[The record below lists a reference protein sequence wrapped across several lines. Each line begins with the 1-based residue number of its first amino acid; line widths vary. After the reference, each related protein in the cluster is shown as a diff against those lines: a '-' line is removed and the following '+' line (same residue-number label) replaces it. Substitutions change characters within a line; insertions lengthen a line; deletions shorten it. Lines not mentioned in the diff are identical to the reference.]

1 MSPSQRRPNASQPIL
16 ACPKTCSSRLS
27 SVPRPSRQSEGVRRL
42 AIDQLSDRWRAPPSR
57 FPNRRVPNRSTTR
70 QGLSHEPSQATK
82 KKRKKKESFFF
93 FKQTT
98 IVRSCGL
105 PNYETKLIFFLFY
118 FFFVLNQGPRN
129 RLAHPVGWYRVF
141 FVFFFTGFSS
151 GSYWVL
157 RRLKVDTYETLDI
170 FVDFHFIFISFLFFF
185 CKLEISKGKG
195 RVLNVFSADDTKWNL
210 MGDVSRSKPRKT
222 Q

>member
-1 MSPSQRRPNASQPIL
+1 MVSQRVPKCPSLSRRVPADSQCFPAYFWVSHSHFGRKRGKMSPSQRRPNASQPIL

-82 KKRKKKESFFF
+82 KNVKKKNLFF

-105 PNYETKLIFFLFY
+105 PNYETKLIFF
-118 FFFVLNQGPRN
+118 VL
-129 RLAHPVGWYRVF
+129 
-141 FVFFFTGFSS
+141 
-151 GSYWVL
+151 
-157 RRLKVDTYETLDI
+157 
-170 FVDFHFIFISFLFFF
+170 LFFCF
-185 CKLEISKGKG
+185 
-195 RVLNVFSADDTKWNL
+195 
-210 MGDVSRSKPRKT
+210 KPGAT
-222 Q
+222 

>member
-27 SVPRPSRQSEGVRRL
+27 SVPRPSRQSINCRTVGVRHL
-42 AIDQLSDRWRAPPSR
+42 QGFQIDAFQIVPRHAKVCHT
-57 FPNRRVPNRSTTR
+57 NRPKR
-70 QGLSHEPSQATK
+70 QKKNVK
-82 KKRKKKESFFF
+82 KKNLFF

-141 FVFFFTGFSS
+141 FVFFLLGFHRVLTGFY
-151 GSYWVL
+151 G
-157 RRLKVDTYETLDI
+157 
-170 FVDFHFIFISFLFFF
+170 
-185 CKLEISKGKG
+185 G
-195 RVLNVFSADDTKWNL
+195 
-210 MGDVSRSKPRKT
+210 
-222 Q
+222 